1 MILEIIIPSHML
13 EILFVLLVVLLLMGD
28 VAPSTAY
35 GNYPSNAAPSTDN
48 GNVGS
53 TGNEKAAGKTA
64 LGTAALGTEAGNA
77 HPGTA
82 GHNDAS

>member
-1 MILEIIIPSHML
+1 ML
-13 EILFVLLVVLLLMGD
+13 EILFVLLVVLLLKGD

-64 LGTAALGTEAGNA
+64 NPFAGRDAENIAPSTAKGK
-77 HPGTA
+77 
-82 GHNDAS
+82 